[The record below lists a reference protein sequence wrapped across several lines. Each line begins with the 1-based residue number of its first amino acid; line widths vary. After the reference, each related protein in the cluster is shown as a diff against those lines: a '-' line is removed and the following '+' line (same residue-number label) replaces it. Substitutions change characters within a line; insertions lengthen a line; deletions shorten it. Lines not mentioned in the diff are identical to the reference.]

1 MFGVML
7 KRALY
12 TAVAVLGFGM
22 PETNAAGQTEIGNKT
37 FDKQRQMWY
46 GFYPTIKIGEHW
58 KWVSEIENRQFIA
71 PSAENAFV
79 LSTHLHYGIRK
90 NWEVAAG
97 FTYFLFNSQN
107 PEVPTKL
114 YMPELRPFQEAGHK
128 KTWGRYTLTNR
139 LMVEERFL
147 HKTSGQTLVSG
158 YNTIIRFRY
167 RLGVDILLYQSKAKK
182 HDIQLKL
189 SDEFFVNVPN
199 KVAKNIFDQWRGYMG
214 INYHPPG
221 PASFEV
227 GHLYWLQQ
235 RSSLTQFFSRNIVR
249 FSVFLT
255 GSIPTKKGK

>member
-1 MFGVML
+1 MFGLMI

-12 TAVAVLGFGM
+12 TVMVVLGFGI
-22 PETNAAGQTEIGNKT
+22 PDSLAAEQTVIGNKT
-37 FDKQRQMWY
+37 FDRQRQMWY
-46 GFYPTIKIGEHW
+46 GFYPSIKIGNHW
-58 KWVSEIENRQFIA
+58 KWNSDIENRQFIA
-71 PSAENAFV
+71 PGAENAFV
-79 LSTHLHYGIRK
+79 LGTHLHYEINK
-90 NWEVAAG
+90 SWEVAAG
-97 FTYFLFNSQN
+97 LTYFLFNSQN
-107 PEVPTKL
+107 PEIPTKL
-114 YMPELRPFQEAGHK
+114 YMPELRPFQEVSHK

-139 LMVEERFL
+139 LMLEERQL
-147 HKTSGQTLVSG
+147 HKTVGQTLVDG

-182 HDIQLKL
+182 HDIKLKL

-221 PASFEV
+221 PMSFEV

-235 RSSLTQFFSRNIVR
+235 RATLTQYFSRNIVR

-255 GSIPTKKGK
+255 GSLPTKKRK